1 MAKILLYSGNA
12 LILWFEYSRCS
23 FSSFLK
29 VHQKLKLWLK
39 ILNTKGHFWVSN
51 KVALIIKNSKDH
63 KNRVKSCCRPL
74 HHIFL
79 QNLHKKSGLPYL
91 TRGQQNFLK
100 IKFLS
105 IFSIFRVCWWR
116 NLTWEFNV
124 RCYENCVCIWSKCG
138 TDRWDMGG
146 KKWESFARTL
156 LWSTRFG

>member
-12 LILWFEYSRCS
+12 LILWFEYSKCS

-63 KNRVKSCCRPL
+63 KNGVKSCCRPL
-74 HHIFL
+74 HHILL
-79 QNLHKKSGLPYL
+79 QTLHKRSGLPYL
-91 TRGQQNFLK
+91 TRGQQNFFK
-100 IKFLS
+100 NKFLS
-105 IFSIFRVCWWR
+105 TFAIFGVCWWR

-124 RCYENCVCIWSKCG
+124 RCYENCDSLRVPLHWYHQNKQV
-138 TDRWDMGG
+138 TT
-146 KKWESFARTL
+146 KWKISSPL
-156 LWSTRFG
+156 HLNM